1 MSNTTDL
8 MDETQAKKI
17 LDNEAAHQARLQALY
32 GPAVVTPVV
41 HPSDDIDDAEII
53 ADEPAVTPEPRA
65 NAVSLSDQVKLLI
78 DEYVAAQDEV
88 ERQLQ
93 RLIAMRG
100 GEANLTEDDRL
111 AIENVRDMV
120 LQRYERL
127 LEM

>member
-1 MSNTTDL
+1 
-8 MDETQAKKI
+8 MDEEQAKKI
-17 LDNEAAHQARLQALY
+17 LASEAAQQARLQNLFGLA
-32 GPAVVTPVV
+32 AVTSPISTSENVEV
-41 HPSDDIDDAEII
+41 AEII
-53 ADEPAVTPEPRA
+53 VDEPVPQPEQPVSV
-65 NAVSLSDQVKLLI
+65 VSLSDQVKLLI

-88 ERQLQ
+88 DRQQQ
-93 RLIAMRG
+93 RLITMRG